1 MHTLLIHQKI
11 NLIKWSIYLINVII
25 FLIFGLSM
33 PHPQWL
39 ILAIPFMV
47 MSAMINK
54 HFNTFMMMDILLM
67 LVFTIFTVLWT
78 PYVNHNLLEYGIF
91 KNIPGEGF
99 GSVVIIQSIFMIKD
113 KNLMFFIMSGLFF
126 S

>member
-1 MHTLLIHQKI
+1 
-11 NLIKWSIYLINVII
+11 
-25 FLIFGLSM
+25 M

-91 KNIPGEGF
+91 KNILGEGF
-99 GSVVIIQSIFMIKD
+99 GSVVTMQSIFMIKD